1 MASLVLTS
9 LASSMGV
16 FFRDGPTDK
25 AIFGRR
31 MRDEEFEKP
40 FDFFEIVP
48 PFLQNCFVT

>member
-1 MASLVLTS
+1 MF
-9 LASSMGV
+9 

-48 PFLQNCFVT
+48 RSFKIVL